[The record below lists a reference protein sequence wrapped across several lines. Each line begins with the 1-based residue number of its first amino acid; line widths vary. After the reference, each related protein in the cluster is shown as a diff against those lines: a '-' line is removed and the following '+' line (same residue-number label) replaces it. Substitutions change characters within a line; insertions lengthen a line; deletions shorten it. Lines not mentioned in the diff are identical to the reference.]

1 MASTSTNGYIS
12 NMLQSSNF
20 VGHLPSQPKTV
31 SVHKSNS
38 SSGSIHRGSLTGT
51 MSAVSSSFSNDKFS
65 DASKCLEK
73 KQIVVKNLL
82 HAAVCSSNL
91 TLGDACPSLR
101 TCSAVRTLY
110 YHVRRCVA
118 TKCPVPRCANYR
130 SAYRHMRQC
139 TVNDCVLCEPAR
151 LSSEYV
157 HFQPRLVPDDG
168 GSPPSLL
175 SEQASPPSP
184 PRLCLGTPRRYVI
197 SETSMKQEREAWG
210 CDDSRE
216 VYERM

>member
-1 MASTSTNGYIS
+1 MASNSANGYIS

-20 VGHLPSQPKTV
+20 VEHLPPNPKTV
-31 SVHKSNS
+31 SLHKSRS
-38 SSGSIHRGSLTGT
+38 TSGSYYRGSLTAT
-51 MSAVSSSFSNDKFS
+51 MSAVSSSFSNDKFG
-65 DASKCLEK
+65 DTSKCLEK

-91 TLGDACPSLR
+91 TLGDTCSSSR

-118 TKCPVPRCANYR
+118 SKCPVPRCANYR
-130 SAYRHMRQC
+130 SAYHHMRQC
-139 TVNDCVLCEPAR
+139 VVDDCVLCEPAR

-157 HFQPRLVPDDG
+157 HFQPRVVPDDG

-175 SEQASPPSP
+175 SEQSPPPSP
-184 PRLCLGTPRRYVI
+184 PRLCLGTPRRYMI
-197 SETSMKQEREAWG
+197 SEISMKQESESWD

-216 VYERM
+216 VHQRM